1 MASENFLI
9 SQKHVWNETSHLLIL
24 MYCVWILAI
33 RRDTQDIQWNV
44 ATCREAANVCNER
57 MKHRFLPSSLQL
69 GGRKLCLRNRSHGS
83 PQWWTMPR
91 RQWINAIRW
100 DSVLKA
106 LSTTEA
112 KKNPRFTQ
120 VTSVVDNALKTK
132 KDTTSSKHCPTRR
145 QKTSSACSE
154 SNANSFQGIWMEDS
168 FIQMPCKELALLQL
182 TDATNVQP
190 CTAGTPKKKGA
201 CRRLAWLQRQT
212 GFWTEQKD
220 ASTNHKQ
227 LTSKL
232 LSCELLIVCTCKLL
246 LQSSKIFRRTWTL
259 HLCPVGATADCE
271 SVHRSCPRCGSK
283 IHSQQVSVL
292 GHQSAVV

>member
-1 MASENFLI
+1 MLW
-9 SQKHVWNETSHLLIL
+9 K
-24 MYCVWILAI
+24 
-33 RRDTQDIQWNV
+33 RRKTP
-44 ATCREAANVCNER
+44 R
-57 MKHRFLPSSLQL
+57 LQSIVQH
-69 GGRKLCLRNRSHGS
+69 GGRRHPLRA
-83 PQWWTMPR
+83 TKAMP
-91 RQWINAIRW
+91 
-100 DSVLKA
+100 
-106 LSTTEA
+106 T
-112 KKNPRFTQ
+112 P
-120 VTSVVDNALKTK
+120 
-132 KDTTSSKHCPTRR
+132 
-145 QKTSSACSE
+145 
-154 SNANSFQGIWMEDS
+154 
-168 FIQMPCKELALLQL
+168 FIQMPCKQLALLQL

-212 GFWTEQKD
+212 GFWTQQKD

-259 HLCPVGATADCE
+259 HLCPVWATADCE

-292 GHQSAVV
+292 GQLLNGILSRCIPWRTPVSSGLRSTKTFFKWNVISTHRDFLGVDSSDQKRHTRNPVKLSYLQGRRERVQRTDASRPRPPCP

>member
-1 MASENFLI
+1 M
-9 SQKHVWNETSHLLIL
+9 
-24 MYCVWILAI
+24 
-33 RRDTQDIQWNV
+33 
-44 ATCREAANVCNER
+44 
-57 MKHRFLPSSLQL
+57 SS
-69 GGRKLCLRNRSHGS
+69 RHC
-83 PQWWTMPR
+83 PQR
-91 RQWINAIRW
+91 RQKKSSVHASYIRGGQCFENEERHH
-100 DSVLKA
+100 VFKA
-106 LSTTEA
+106 LSNTEA
-112 KKNPRFTQ
+112 EDILCVQRNQCQLLSRHLDGRF
-120 VTSVVDNALKTK
+120 SHPNA
-132 KDTTSSKHCPTRR
+132 
-145 QKTSSACSE
+145 
-154 SNANSFQGIWMEDS
+154 
-168 FIQMPCKELALLQL
+168 CKELALLQL
-182 TDATNVQP
+182 MDATNIQP

-212 GFWTEQKD
+212 GFWTQQKD